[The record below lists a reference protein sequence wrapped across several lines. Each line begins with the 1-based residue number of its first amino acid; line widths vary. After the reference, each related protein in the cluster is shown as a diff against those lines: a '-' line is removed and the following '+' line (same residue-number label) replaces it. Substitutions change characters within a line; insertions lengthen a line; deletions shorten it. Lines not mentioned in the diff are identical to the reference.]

1 MKQYQI
7 SVEYNIIEDL
17 DEKIDRAF
25 DILFEETLQQIDLTP
40 NDN

>member
-7 SVEYNIIEDL
+7 SVEYNAIEDL

-25 DILFEETLQQIDLTP
+25 DILFEETLRQMDLTS

>member
-7 SVEYNIIEDL
+7 LVEYNAIEDL

-25 DILFEETLQQIDLTP
+25 DILFEETLRQMDLTS